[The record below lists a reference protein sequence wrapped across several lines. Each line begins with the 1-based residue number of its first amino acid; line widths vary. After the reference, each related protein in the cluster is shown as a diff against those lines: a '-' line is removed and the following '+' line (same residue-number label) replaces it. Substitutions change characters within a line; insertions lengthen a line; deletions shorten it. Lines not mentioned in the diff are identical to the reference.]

1 MAGVHIGENV
11 ILDLENA
18 FFVLDIYKGYRH
30 TCLMVTPD
38 PRPNVDARD
47 AKLSPQPEAPPT
59 ALEALRIYIS
69 KWSKHDASLKQY
81 CNE

>member
-1 MAGVHIGENV
+1 
-11 ILDLENA
+11 
-18 FFVLDIYKGYRH
+18 
-30 TCLMVTPD
+30 MVTPD